1 MGLEQAAPPRS
12 LRITGPARSAGD
24 SPALTEDF
32 YRRVAEIG
40 GRPCRPLES
49 AQVKY
54 EAVRDAMRALRP
66 RAFRRP
72 TDQEAL
78 AEYIE
83 LSGEF
88 DDLFNLVSS
97 NFPDPAR
104 QRAEDLGLE
113 G

>member
-1 MGLEQAAPPRS
+1 
-12 LRITGPARSAGD
+12 
-24 SPALTEDF
+24 
-32 YRRVAEIG
+32 
-40 GRPCRPLES
+40 
-49 AQVKY
+49 
-54 EAVRDAMRALRP
+54 MRALRP

-72 TDQEAL
+72 TDQEAR

-88 DDLFNLVSS
+88 DDLVNLVSS

>member
-1 MGLEQAAPPRS
+1 
-12 LRITGPARSAGD
+12 
-24 SPALTEDF
+24 
-32 YRRVAEIG
+32 
-40 GRPCRPLES
+40 
-49 AQVKY
+49 
-54 EAVRDAMRALRP
+54 MRALRP
-66 RAFRRP
+66 RAFWRP

-83 LSGEF
+83 LTGEF

-97 NFPDPAR
+97 NFPDPVR

>member
-1 MGLEQAAPPRS
+1 
-12 LRITGPARSAGD
+12 
-24 SPALTEDF
+24 
-32 YRRVAEIG
+32 
-40 GRPCRPLES
+40 
-49 AQVKY
+49 
-54 EAVRDAMRALRP
+54 MRALRP

-97 NFPDPAR
+97 KFPDPAR